1 VPPSKKPAIPHYP
14 HFDALIS
21 LNNAK
26 MIVSSPSLVS
36 RHSFLPL
43 LSYVKRWVPYKL
55 RNSAE
60 PLKERT
66 ICYAARRDSFIFSHY
81 RDDLEPRFENKLKA
95 LGLASNILAYRKI
108 PVPGK
113 NRNKSNI
120 RFARDA
126 FVKVSSMAPCF
137 AICLDISGFFD
148 SIDHEYLRK
157 AWCKLLNVDRLPVDH
172 FAVFKAATFYS
183 HVNRIAAYTAL
194 GIIAPKI
201 DTSGKQCVGY
211 TIQYHKLPKQLCDP
225 ATFRDVIKPLV
236 QRNNNSFGIPQG
248 LPISAFL
255 SNLYLLEFDTA
266 VKKLISEKG
275 GEYYRYSDDI
285 LVLLPVGCD
294 PEKLEQAIIAEIEKT
309 GPKMHIKTSKCS
321 VHECI
326 HDPLSGNLRIRQ
338 IKPPSGFDGL
348 EYLGYRFDGRKI
360 FIRSSTLSRLHRK
373 IIYSIRWHV
382 KRLLASNEKASL
394 KELIA
399 HLNVDLIHGRFSR
412 RPNPKKETKNNTSK
426 KKNNANEGTFF
437 SYAKLSNEDHELIG
451 SGSISQ
457 LRKLKKYIRW
467 RADLELT
474 EAYRKVHKP

>member
-1 VPPSKKPAIPHYP
+1 
-14 HFDALIS
+14 
-21 LNNAK
+21 
-26 MIVSSPSLVS
+26 
-36 RHSFLPL
+36 
-43 LSYVKRWVPYKL
+43 L

-81 RDDLEPRFENKLKA
+81 RDDLERRFENKLKA

-126 FVKVSSMAPCF
+126 FEKVSSMAPCF
-137 AICLDISGFFD
+137 AICLDIRKFFD
-148 SIDHEYLRK
+148 SLDHEYLRK
-157 AWCKLLNVDRLPVDH
+157 AWCKLLCVESLPPDH
-172 FAVFKAATFYS
+172 FAVFKATTSFS
-183 HVNRIAAYTAL
+183 HVNRIAAYSAL
-194 GIIAPKI
+194 GFIANKI
-201 DTSGKQCVGY
+201 DASGNQSVGY
-211 TIQYHKLPKQLCDP
+211 TIPYHNMPKQLCDP
-225 ATFRDVIKPLV
+225 AKFRNVIKPLV
-236 QRNNNSFGIPQG
+236 KRNNNSFGIPQG
-248 LPISAFL
+248 LPISALL

-266 VKKLISEKG
+266 VKKLISESG

-285 LVLLPVGCD
+285 LVLLPIRYD
-294 PEKLEQAIIAEIEKT
+294 PEKLEQAIITEIEKT
-309 GPKMHIKTSKCS
+309 GPEMHIKKSKCS

-326 HDPLSGNLRIRQ
+326 HNPLSGNLRIRQ
-338 IKPPSGFDGL
+338 TKPPSVSDGL

-382 KRLLASNEKASL
+382 KQLLASNENANL

-399 HLNVDLIHGRFSR
+399 RLNVDLIHGRFGR
-412 RPNPKKETKNNTSK
+412 RPNPMKDTKNNNHNQ
-426 KKNNANEGTFF
+426 KNNTPNGTFF
-437 SYAKLSNEDHELIG
+437 SYAKLSNEDHKVFG

-457 LRKLKKYIRW
+457 LRKLKKFIHR
-467 RADLELT
+467 RAELELI
-474 EAYRKVHKP
+474 EAYRKLHKT